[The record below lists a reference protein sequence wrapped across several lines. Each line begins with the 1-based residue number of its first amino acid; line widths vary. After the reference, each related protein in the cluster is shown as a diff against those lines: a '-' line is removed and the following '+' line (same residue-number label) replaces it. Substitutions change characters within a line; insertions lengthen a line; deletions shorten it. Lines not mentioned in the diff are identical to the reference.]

1 MEILCRD
8 LYMDGTPSMVGSL
21 KGFVSFAKQENHN
34 VITSFFFFLHPVV
47 LIVRT
52 TGHDLKTV
60 LDQGLK
66 MVNVFKS

>member
-1 MEILCRD
+1 ML
-8 LYMDGTPSMVGSL
+8 SQV
-21 KGFVSFAKQENHN
+21 
-34 VITSFFFFLHPVV
+34 FFFLHPVV

-66 MVNVFKS
+66 MVNVFQS